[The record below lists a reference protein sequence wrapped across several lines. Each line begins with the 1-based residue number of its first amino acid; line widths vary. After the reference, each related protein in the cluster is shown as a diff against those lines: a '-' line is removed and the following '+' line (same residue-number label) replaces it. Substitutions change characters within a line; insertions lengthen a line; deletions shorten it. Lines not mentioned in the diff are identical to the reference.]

1 MRMKVSFSENNME
14 VVFRQSEENRTFGTN
29 LGEIQIVTKYVGG
42 EPYEG
47 DYSVTLKVDAQ
58 TMATK
63 GKVMM
68 DDVLIRSIP
77 FFNVSNTSGG
87 NTVYI
92 GNEV

>member
-47 DYSVTLKVDAQ
+47 DYSVTPKVDAQ